1 MFRIGEFSR
10 FGRVTVK
17 MLRHYD
23 ELGLL
28 RPARIDPETG
38 YRYYAADQLPRL
50 NRIVA
55 LKELG
60 FRLEQIGMMMD
71 GDLTNEQLRGMLKLR
86 RAELEREV
94 ADAAARLAQV
104 DGRLAQLERAGSPP
118 RYEVVVRSVPPQQV
132 AAIRQSV
139 SVDDAAITALFE
151 ELEAFVARYKA
162 RAPLPPLMIYHDAE
176 YSDAAEDVEVLIPL
190 ERPLPPDE
198 RVVARELPGHPA
210 MACLVHAGGYDGLA
224 EAFSVLLGWIER
236 HGYAVDGPTREV
248 YLRFGADQ
256 IGYTLPDGYLAGS
269 DEEYVTEL
277 QVPVA
282 RERGGGSG
290 GMSRGLWRWI

>member
-23 ELGLL
+23 DLGLL
-28 RPARIDPETG
+28 RPARVDTDTG

-60 FRLEQIGMMMD
+60 FRLEQIGMILD
-71 GDLTNEQLRGMLKLR
+71 GDLSDEQMRGMLKLR
-86 RAELEREV
+86 RAELEQEL
-94 ADAAARLAQV
+94 ADTAARLAQV

-118 RYEVVVRSVPPQQV
+118 YEVVVRAVPPQRV

-139 SVDDAAITALFE
+139 NVDDDAITAMFE
-151 ELEAFVARYKA
+151 ELEAYVARYQV

-176 YSDAAEDVEVLIPL
+176 YSDAAEDIEVVVPL
-190 ERPLPPDE
+190 DGLVPSDG
-198 RVVARELPGHPA
+198 RVVVRELPGHPT
-210 MACLVHAGGYDGLA
+210 MACLVHPGGYGGLT
-224 EAFSVLLGWIER
+224 EAFAILLRWIED
-236 HGYAVDGPTREV
+236 HDYAVVGPTREV

-256 IGYTLPDGYLAGS
+256 VGYTLPDGYLAER

-282 RERGGGSG
+282 IIGS
-290 GMSRGLWRWI
+290 

>member
-23 ELGLL
+23 DLGLL
-28 RPARIDPETG
+28 RPARVDPDTG

-60 FRLEQIGMMMD
+60 FRLEQIGMMLD
-71 GDLTNEQLRGMLKLR
+71 GDLSDEQMRGMLKLR
-86 RAELEREV
+86 RAELEQEL

-118 RYEVVVRSVPPQQV
+118 TEVVVRSVPPQQV

-139 SVDDAAITALFE
+139 NVDDDVITALFE
-151 ELEAFVARYKA
+151 ELEAYVSRHRA
-162 RAPLPPLMIYHDAE
+162 RAALPPLMIYHDAE
-176 YSDAAEDVEVLIPL
+176 YSDAAEDIEVMVPL
-190 ERPLPPDE
+190 DGPVSPDG
-198 RVVARELPGHPA
+198 RVTVRELPGHET
-210 MACLVHAGGYDGLA
+210 MACLVHTGGYDGLA
-224 EAFSVLLGWIER
+224 SAFSVLLRWIEG
-236 HGYAVDGPTREV
+236 HDYAVDGPTREV
-248 YLRFGADQ
+248 YLRFGAEQ
-256 IGYTLPDGYLAGS
+256 LGYTLPDGYLAES

-277 QVPVA
+277 QVPVTT
-282 RERGGGSG
+282 ERGGGSG
-290 GMSRGLWRWI
+290 GMSRGVWRWI